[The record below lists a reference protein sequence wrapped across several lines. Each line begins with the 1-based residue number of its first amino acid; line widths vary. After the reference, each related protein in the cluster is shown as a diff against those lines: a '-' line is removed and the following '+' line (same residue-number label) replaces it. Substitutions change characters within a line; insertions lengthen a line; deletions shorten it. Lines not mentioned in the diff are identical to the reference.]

1 MGSGAWSD
9 ARTGLVCLSPKSTAF
24 VNDTY
29 AEAAAVGPLGPGMT
43 ASVRREGLLT
53 FGPLGPGMTAF
64 ARREGLP
71 TFKPEQLRL
80 EALLAEGRRLAQEQ
94 EHVNRWR
101 LSEEYMRNTGTQQSS
116 LIGLSG

>member
-1 MGSGAWSD
+1 MTASV
-9 ARTGLVCLSPKSTAF
+9 RREGLPTF
-24 VNDTY
+24 
-29 AEAAAVGPLGPGMT
+29 GPLGPGMT
-43 ASVRREGLLT
+43 ASVRREGLPT
-53 FGPLGPGMTAF
+53 FGPLGPGMTASVRREGLPTF
-64 ARREGLP
+64 GPLGPGMTASVRREGLP

>member
-1 MGSGAWSD
+1 MANRDYHAPLSTGAKAKRQD
-9 ARTGLVCLSPKSTAF
+9 RLRQAR
-24 VNDTY
+24 
-29 AEAAAVGPLGPGMT
+29 
-43 ASVRREGLLT
+43 
-53 FGPLGPGMTAF
+53 

-71 TFKPEQLRL
+71 TFKPQQLRL

-101 LSEEYMRNTGTQQSS
+101 LSEEYMRDTGTQQGS